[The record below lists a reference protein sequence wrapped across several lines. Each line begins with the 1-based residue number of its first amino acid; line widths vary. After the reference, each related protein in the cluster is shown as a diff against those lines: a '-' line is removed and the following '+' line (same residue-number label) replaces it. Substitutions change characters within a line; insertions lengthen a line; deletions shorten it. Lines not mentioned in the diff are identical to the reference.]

1 MLERQEMAKHLTH
14 DRIDRAVY
22 IASTVGVG
30 KEVIRTYNEKRDS
43 YSCLTDTG
51 VMVIRDPKG
60 VIITMYIASMN
71 QAIAMSNNQ
80 LSKTLRNTIKHN
92 EKKGYF
98 AEQNSKKFF

>member
-1 MLERQEMAKHLTH
+1 MLEKQKMAKHLTH

-22 IASTVGVG
+22 IASTIGVG
-30 KEVIRTYNEKRDS
+30 KEIIRAYNEKKDS

-71 QAIAMSNNQ
+71 QAIAMTHNQ
-80 LSKTLRNTIKHN
+80 LSKTLRNIIKRN
-92 EKKGYF
+92 EKEGHL
-98 AEQNSKKFF
+98 AGQDSKKFF